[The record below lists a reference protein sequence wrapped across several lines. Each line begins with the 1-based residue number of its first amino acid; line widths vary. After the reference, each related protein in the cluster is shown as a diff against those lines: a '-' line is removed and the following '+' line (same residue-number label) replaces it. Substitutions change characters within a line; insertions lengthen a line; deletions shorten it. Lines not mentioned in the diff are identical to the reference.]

1 MVDVRLSM
9 AGTKGA
15 AKEAAVPVPSPTPCV
30 PDPTNVVTVQVK
42 PRGSEVVF
50 RVGQALGHVQGKGWA
65 RPPVQKW
72 ATGQGRRTVLL
83 LLPFT
88 GL

>member
-15 AKEAAVPVPSPTPCV
+15 AKEAAVPVPSATPGV
-30 PDPTNVVTVQVK
+30 PDPTNVDTVQVK
-42 PRGSEVVF
+42 PRGSAVVF

-65 RPPVQKW
+65 MPPVQKW
-72 ATGQGRRTVLL
+72 ARGQGRTVLL
-83 LLPFT
+83 LFK